1 MYFDNMIRQEMR
13 KKLGMTDILD
23 KVQSGLPC
31 VRAFDFTGP
40 PGYVWLNLNDGLTK
54 IAVYC

>member
-1 MYFDNMIRQEMR
+1 
-13 KKLGMTDILD
+13 MTDILD